1 MSFPSSVSCSSK
13 LIKLKEGMTVF
24 SRVVRRT
31 GYNLELQLASE
42 GGGLRLWNWA
52 LNLWDLMLPP
62 VRQGQNSIEL
72 SWIECR
78 TPAGV
83 RIVWCRGGGDSPQH
97 MLELDEEPF
106 LIRISFL
113 FETE

>member
-42 GGGLRLWNWA
+42 GGGLRLWN
-52 LNLWDLMLPP
+52 
-62 VRQGQNSIEL
+62 
-72 SWIECR
+72 
-78 TPAGV
+78 
-83 RIVWCRGGGDSPQH
+83 
-97 MLELDEEPF
+97 
-106 LIRISFL
+106 
-113 FETE
+113 